1 MELFSESKPYA
12 KKMDRSESDFGLA
25 KFDFMKTTVQPV
37 RYLKPEIILHLDH
50 FEFDF

>member
-1 MELFSESKPYA
+1 
-12 KKMDRSESDFGLA
+12 MDRSESDFGLE

-37 RYLKPEIILHLDH
+37 RYLKPELSLHLDH